1 MANNNIQITVQTN
14 AENAGKSFESLG
26 SSISRSIAQA
36 NKLDKSFKF
45 LDRAVNSG
53 KIDLQQYASMVDKL
67 DKEQTQLYAS
77 LGRTTGAV
85 NSQSNTMSRAAASA
99 EDMAAGQRRA
109 GKDTNRFGVAMQQTG
124 YQVGD
129 FLVQIQSGTNV
140 FVAFGQQMTQLVG
153 ILPMFNSFMG
163 LSGTALIGLS
173 AGLGIVIPLVTAIGA
188 AFMRAGSEAE
198 SAFESMEQGLDDLD
212 KKLNSTGETVGSFVA
227 LTASLNEDELKR
239 TWEGLGETAVESFQG
254 TFLQNFANFFKNNIN
269 ILNPIPSLA
278 SSYKGWG
285 QSLGEVTAE
294 EFAEAF
300 GTNASL
306 IPALENIQEA
316 LASQNIQDLDRMIL
330 ELSAFES
337 KASSAGKQFLADL
350 IKSLDLAKGYTEE
363 VKSFAEEIKEASN
376 AGETLAGL
384 DLEIPIGAAAK
395 VAEVLAANMNI
406 ALSDALS
413 LVNLASAAAS
423 GPVQG
428 GRGRSP
434 GAGYTATER
443 ILMSMG
449 GEVGIP
455 KRTSPS
461 GGGGGGSTVDPVAQL
476 RKQLELE
483 RELVGVS
490 EDRARV
496 IRALGVEFVQKNP
509 EIAEGLQ
516 EQISK
521 TKELNEIEKER
532 QSILQTVETSLENG
546 LMTMVEGTKSVKDAF
561 KDMARAIIKE
571 LYDVY
576 VVQRLVG
583 GFGQSG
589 GSGSGLI
596 GLLGG
601 LFGKASGGTVMSN
614 QPYLVGEK
622 GPELIVPRN
631 RGHVMNADLTADA
644 LGGGNGVTVVQ
655 NFYFQANGDDSVKKL
670 IAQAAPSIANMA
682 KQSVMDSRRRG
693 GAMKNAF
700 G

>member
-26 SSISRSIAQA
+26 SSISRSITQA

-53 KIDLQQYASMVDKL
+53 KIDLQQYAAMVDKL
-67 DKEQTQLYAS
+67 DREQTQLYAS

-85 NSQSNTMSRAAASA
+85 NAQANTMSRAAAA
-99 EDMAAGQRRA
+99 AGDMAAGQRRA
-109 GKDTNRFGVAMQQTG
+109 GKDTNKFGVAMQQTG

-129 FLVQIQSGTNV
+129 FLVQIQSGTNA

-227 LTASLNEDELKR
+227 LMASLNEDELKR

-254 TFLQNFANFFKNNIN
+254 TFLQNFANFFKSNIN
-269 ILNPIPSLA
+269 VLNPIPFLG
-278 SSYKGWG
+278 SSYKSWG

-300 GTNASL
+300 GTKASL

-316 LASQNIQDLDRMIL
+316 LASQNIQALDDMIL
-330 ELSAFES
+330 QLSAFES

-350 IKSLDLAKGYTEE
+350 IKALDLAKGYTEE
-363 VKSFAEEIKEASN
+363 VKSFAAEIKEASD

-384 DLEIPIGAAAK
+384 DLKIPIGDAAK
-395 VAEVLAANMNI
+395 VAEVLAANMGI
-406 ALSDALS
+406 ALDEARGLVALS
-413 LVNLASAAAS
+413 RGAVA
-423 GPVQG
+423 G
-428 GRGRSP
+428 GRGRDPRQFSNYFEYSRDVQDQLSRNRP
-434 GAGYTATER
+434 V
-443 ILMSMG
+443 S
-449 GEVGIP
+449 V
-455 KRTSPS
+455 PS
-461 GGGGGGSTVDPVAQL
+461 GGGGGGSKVDPVAQL
-476 RKQLELE
+476 RKQLDLE
-483 RELVGVS
+483 RQLVGVS

-496 IRALGVEFVQKNP
+496 IRALGLDFVQKNP

-516 EQISK
+516 EQIAK
-521 TKELNEIEKER
+521 TRELIEAEKER
-532 QSILQTVETSLENG
+532 QSVLQTVETSLENG
-546 LMTMVEGTKSVKDAF
+546 LMAMVEGTKSVKDAF

-571 LYDVY
+571 LYDVL
-576 VVQRLVG
+576 VVQRMVG
-583 GFGQSG
+583 SFESG
-589 GSGSGLI
+589 GGGILGSI
-596 GLLGG
+596 FSA
-601 LFGKASGGTVMSN
+601 FGKRASGGTVMSN

-644 LGGGNGVTVVQ
+644 LGGGGGVTVVQ
-655 NFYFQANGDDSVKKL
+655 HFNFQANGDESVKKL